1 MNETKCIKNCTK
13 ARIIRKAEERT
24 KAVIEWLDTNCP
36 KMTKEEIING
46 LKLTIGKCLFDPY
59 TVELSTE
66 QISFTEKLTID
77 ACKGA
82 IDLLEQKPK
91 TGRWILNDNQG
102 LQAVGFLTYHCSEC
116 GREIGSKYHGKISL
130 LKKYP
135 YCHCGSKMV
144 EPQERSEKK

>member
-1 MNETKCIKNCTK
+1 MTREEALERLKYIAREDDSHITTADIESLEMAIK
-13 ARIIRKAEERT
+13 A
-24 KAVIEWLDTNCP
+24 
-36 KMTKEEIING
+36 
-46 LKLTIGKCLFDPY
+46 
-59 TVELSTE
+59 
-66 QISFTEKLTID
+66 
-77 ACKGA
+77 
-82 IDLLEQKPK
+82 LEQKPK

-135 YCHCGSKMV
+135 YCHCGAKMV